1 LEIPEVSFGCLE
13 IKIIAEESHP
23 EKFIL
28 IENKERHNL
37 FSGRVI
43 VFLMKG

>member
-23 EKFIL
+23 EKFVL
-28 IENKERHNL
+28 TENQEGYNL
-37 FSGRVI
+37 FSSWVI